1 MTLNEPI
8 HVTDDAFEKTVL
20 KANLPVI
27 VDFWAP
33 WCGYCRQI
41 APTLESIAKDYAG
54 KLIVAKVNA
63 DEYQEWARKYYVGGL
78 PTLIFFSKGQ
88 EVDRQRGVLPEPA
101 LLEKVRQFLNTVNV

>member
-1 MTLNEPI
+1 MMLSEPI
-8 HVTDDAFEKTVL
+8 HVTDEAFENAVL
-20 KANLPVI
+20 KTNLPVI

-41 APTLESIAKDYAG
+41 APTLECIAKDHAG

-63 DEYQEWARKYYVGGL
+63 DEYQEWARKYNVGGL